1 MYSLEATHHYVY
13 MYSFQPIFYYLIDWH
28 ILSISFIDPFQ
39 QVFILAIFK
48 KPCRR
53 CKFGDHITN
62 FYFYSLRW
70 NLVTLC
76 LIYVFF
82 LFLWCFIDLFKIKCL
97 PLRIL
102 TTRYSAYSQFLKG
115 ILLNGS
121 KFHIIQFSS
130 IFGLV

>member
-13 MYSFQPIFYYLIDWH
+13 MCSFQPIFYYLIDWH

-82 LFLWCFIDLFKIKCL
+82 FSFDVLLISLKSNACHLEYEQLD
-97 PLRIL
+97 IL
-102 TTRYSAYSQFLKG
+102 HT
-115 ILLNGS
+115 LN
-121 KFHIIQFSS
+121 F
-130 IFGLV
+130 